1 MPELNMQSAQSKS
14 KSKLV
19 ICGLAS
25 MLCACAATPQAPEAS
40 KSGLT
45 CSLPSNCVSSIG
57 NGGMQTLRFVGNPA
71 QAMAALQATLKSFPE
86 ASVVRTDTLSLEVIF
101 TTALGFKDQVDF
113 QIDAQAQQVDFR
125 SRSLLGLYDFGKNR
139 ARMQEFTA
147 CFAKQVPR

>member
-14 KSKLV
+14 KLV
-19 ICGLAS
+19 IYGLAS

-45 CSLPSNCVSSIG
+45 CSLPYNCVSSIG
-57 NGGMQTLRFVGNPA
+57 SGGMQPLRFVGTPA

-86 ASVVRTDTLSLEVIF
+86 ATVVRSEPLSLEVVF
-101 TTALGFKDQVDF
+101 TTPVGFEDQVDL
-113 QIDAQAQQVDFR
+113 QIDPQLPRIDFR
-125 SRSLLGLYDFGKNR
+125 SRSLIGLIDFGKNR

-147 CFAKQVPR
+147 RFAKQVPR